1 MDRKTCKPCF
11 VWLAALSLV
20 TTIYAPFI
28 SFGQATPGEAFRHLE
43 IQDPAVPMLGLPAD
57 FRSRRTNSD
66 QSIPAEGLVDLA
78 KLTGPGCIRHIW
90 ILPGDDVRLVVHVDG
105 AAEPQIDVPLK
116 PFFGVMHDLPPYFI
130 DCAAYSVLPNPAKGI
145 PGTPGYNLYLP
156 IPFAKSCRVSLVG
169 PPGQRAVAM
178 TDWHQY
184 DASTPLTP
192 YRLHAE
198 HQRAT
203 PAPERGKFVE
213 LADISGDGFLA
224 GVAVGYIQQDHTDMV
239 FHTGGMTMLIDGET
253 DPNVIRGHNVED
265 DFGFTWGFNDRQ
277 TRWVGCPW
285 HVNRGRNDQDGV
297 FYRFFGPDPVRFR
310 SSMLFRTG
318 SRGDDMESMVYYY
331 RRAGSAAADLSAPTH
346 WQAIGLFPAAEQW
359 ETFQAAEL
367 PAMLRPDGAESVPV
381 KDPELRVEE
390 LISQRGWVDLQHLF
404 FQRHHT
410 ATPLTV
416 LNKVAYLVT
425 DIRRT
430 EPEQAVLRL
439 ALDDWAVVWMNGKK
453 IATLNHVDGLAT
465 RRIPIR
471 LQAGNNRL
479 VIKTNNTDRPLNKRM
494 WAIHAALE
502 PPAPEE

>member
-1 MDRKTCKPCF
+1 MSTPCF
-11 VWLAALSLV
+11 FRLFTLSVITTLLV
-20 TTIYAPFI
+20 SSTGFA
-28 SFGQATPGEAFRHLE
+28 QLTPGAVTQHLQM
-43 IQDPAVPMLGLPAD
+43 QDPAVPMLGFPTD
-57 FRSRRTNSD
+57 FRSRRVNSD
-66 QSIPAEGLVDLA
+66 QTIPAEGSVDLA
-78 KLTGPGCIRHIW
+78 KLSGPGCIRHIW
-90 ILPGDDVRLVVHVDG
+90 ILPGDDVRLVIHVDG
-105 AAEPQIDVPLK
+105 AVDPQIDVPLK

-192 YRLHAE
+192 YRLHAQ
-198 HQRAT
+198 HHRAT
-203 PAPERGKFVE
+203 PAPERGGFIE
-213 LADISGDGFLA
+213 LADIAGDGFLA
-224 GVAVGYIQQDHTDMV
+224 GVAVGYIQQNHTDMV

-253 DPNVIRGHNVED
+253 EPYVIRGHNVED

-277 TRWVGCPW
+277 SRWIGCPW

-310 SSMLFRTG
+310 NSMVFRTG

-331 RRAGSAAADLSAPTH
+331 RRAGSAAADLNTPPQ
-346 WQAIGLFPAAEQW
+346 WQAIGLFPAAKSWQA
-359 ETFQAAEL
+359 FQAEEL
-367 PAMLRPDGAESVPV
+367 PEMLQVDDAESTADD
-381 KDPELRVEE
+381 DPELIIEA
-390 LISQRGWVDLQHLF
+390 LTSKRGWVDLQHLF

-416 LNKVAYLVT
+416 LDQVAYLTT
-425 DIRRT
+425 DISRT

-439 ALDDWAVVWMNGKK
+439 ALDDWAVVWLNGEKV
-453 IATLNHVDGLAT
+453 AALNHDDGLAI

-471 LQAGNNRL
+471 LKAGENRL
-479 VIKTNNTDRPLNKRM
+479 VVKTNNTDRPLNKRM

-502 PPAPEE
+502 TAAPEE

>member
-1 MDRKTCKPCF
+1 MNRKTSTPCF
-11 VWLAALSLV
+11 IWLLTLGVATTLLVSSTGFAQAIPGAA
-20 TTIYAPFI
+20 T
-28 SFGQATPGEAFRHLE
+28 RHPQM
-43 IQDPAVPMLGLPAD
+43 QDPAVPMLGFPTD
-57 FRSRRTNSD
+57 FRSRRVNSD
-66 QSIPAEGLVDLA
+66 QAIPAEGSVDLA

-90 ILPGDDVRLVVHVDG
+90 ILPGDDVRLVIHVDG
-105 AAEPQIDVPLK
+105 ASEPQIDVPLK

-192 YRLHAE
+192 YRLHAQ
-198 HQRAT
+198 HQRAE
-203 PAPERGKFVE
+203 PAPERGGFIE
-213 LADISGDGFLA
+213 LAEISGDGFLA
-224 GVAVGYIQQDHTDMV
+224 GVAVGYIQQNHTDMV

-253 DPNVIRGHNVED
+253 EPYVIRGHNVED

-277 TRWVGCPW
+277 SRWIGCPW

-331 RRAGSAAADLSAPTH
+331 RRAGSTAADLNTPSK
-346 WQAIGLFPAAEQW
+346 WQAIGLFPAAKSW
-359 ETFQAAEL
+359 EAFQAEEL
-367 PAMLRPDGAESVPV
+367 PDIVQFESAESIPAE
-381 KDPELRVEE
+381 DPELIVEE
-390 LISQRGWVDLQHLF
+390 LAAARGWIDLQHLF

-416 LNKVAYLVT
+416 LNKVAYLTT
-425 DIRRT
+425 DISRA
-430 EPEQAVLRL
+430 EPEQTVLRL
-439 ALDDWAVVWMNGKK
+439 ALDDWAKVWLNGEK
-453 IATLNHVDGLAT
+453 IAALNHDGGLAI

-471 LQAGNNRL
+471 LKAGENRL

-502 PPAPEE
+502 AAAPER